1 MKPFNFQL
9 AHISYIPGPGGP
21 GNSGDIA
28 GNVHFADVTS
38 PPLSP
43 LKKLKVP
50 AGQAHIFCTIP
61 AMSRPPLAGLWCD
74 NPRIVPGP
82 MGRNLRYKT
91 LYSPGYVTK
100 GLALSP
106 HFGLQFNAQSVI
118 WVEFSIS
125 VLWKTNILC
134 AVPIETWARG
144 RLVYLWKS
152 AEFDKFGAI
161 ICRFL
166 AIKESDS
173 NIFLQPS
180 ACLW

>member
-1 MKPFNFQL
+1 MVILIGTN

-21 GNSGDIA
+21 GHSSRDMA

-61 AMSRPPLAGLWCD
+61 AMSQPPLAGLWCD
-74 NPRIVPGP
+74 NPRIVPAP

-100 GLALSP
+100 GLALIITA
-106 HFGLQFNAQSVI
+106 FWTAIQC
-118 WVEFSIS
+118 SICHLS
-125 VLWKTNILC
+125 GI
-134 AVPIETWARG
+134 
-144 RLVYLWKS
+144 
-152 AEFDKFGAI
+152 FDISFVK
-161 ICRFL
+161 
-166 AIKESDS
+166 
-173 NIFLQPS
+173 N
-180 ACLW
+180 